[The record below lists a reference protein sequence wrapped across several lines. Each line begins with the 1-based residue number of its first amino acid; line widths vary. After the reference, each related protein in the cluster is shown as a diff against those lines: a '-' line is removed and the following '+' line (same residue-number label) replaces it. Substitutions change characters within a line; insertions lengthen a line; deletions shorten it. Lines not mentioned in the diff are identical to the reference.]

1 MKVIIDKNNLEKNIC
16 SGSQID
22 IDGTVGTILITIENK
37 ILFVTNVVKDV
48 SSDFVIAEVDGCGC

>member
-16 SGSQID
+16 SSSQID

-37 ILFVTNVVKDV
+37 ILFVTDVVKDV
-48 SSDFVIAEVDGCGC
+48 SGDFIIAEVDGCGC